1 MMRSRRSMLGVV
13 CGAATLLSGCDGI
26 EQEPTEPEAKATETA
41 ATAPPTSTPAESEPT
56 ATIQFAG
63 GPVTLDEYGE
73 ASVELYYDTSGGTV
87 SEVDFSTIVQPP
99 GSGAGML
106 EYDDYAEVQFDT
118 RGTYTVQL
126 TVTFADGTRASDTV
140 DISVE

>member
-1 MMRSRRSMLGVV
+1 MIQSRRTFLGIVSGVV
-13 CGAATLLSGCDGI
+13 ALLPGCNGTGR
-26 EQEPTEPEAKATETA
+26 ETTEGEAGSTETA
-41 ATAPPTSTPAESEPT
+41 ATATPPESEST
-56 ATIQFAG
+56 ATIQYDG

-73 ASVELYYDTSGGTV
+73 ASVELTYETSGGTV
-87 SEVDFSTIVQPP
+87 ADADFSIIAQPS
-99 GSGAGML
+99 GSGAGIL

-126 TVTFADGTRASDTV
+126 TVTFADGTRARDTV

>member
-1 MMRSRRSMLGVV
+1 M
-13 CGAATLLSGCDGI
+13 TD
-26 EQEPTEPEAKATETA
+26 TA
-41 ATAPPTSTPAESEPT
+41 ATAAATSTPSESEPT
-56 ATIQFAG
+56 ATRQYDG

-73 ASVELYYDTSGGTV
+73 ASVELSYDTSGGTV
-87 SEVDFSTIVQPP
+87 TDADFSIIAQPS
-99 GSGAGML
+99 GSGADIL